1 MEGSS
6 FVVPKRPEGTQVLR
20 CTECGNL
27 YFSHE
32 PGDAAEELSN
42 QCFEARFAPQSEAH
56 AALLAEEVERLHPI
70 AA

>member
-6 FVVPKRPEGTQVLR
+6 FVVPERLERTQVLR
-20 CTECGNL
+20 CSECGNL

-32 PGDAAEELSN
+32 PGDMAETLCN
-42 QCFEARFAPQSEAH
+42 HCFEAQFAPQSEAH
-56 AALLAEEVERLHPI
+56 AYLMAEEKARDHRI

>member
-6 FVVPKRPEGTQVLR
+6 FVVPERPERTQVLR
-20 CTECGNL
+20 CTECGDL

-32 PGDAAEELSN
+32 PGDAAEELCN

-56 AALLAEEVERLHPI
+56 AVLLADEKAREHRI

>member
-6 FVVPKRPEGTQVLR
+6 FVVPERPERTQVLR

-32 PGDAAEELSN
+32 PGDMAETLCN
-42 QCFEARFAPQSEAH
+42 QCFEAQFAPQSEAH
-56 AALLAEEVERLHPI
+56 VYLIAEEKAHEHWI

>member
-6 FVVPKRPEGTQVLR
+6 FIVPERPERTQVLR
-20 CTECGNL
+20 CAECGNL

-32 PGDAAEELSN
+32 PGDMAETLCN
-42 QCFEARFAPQSEAH
+42 QCFEAQFAPQSEAH
-56 AALLAEEVERLHPI
+56 GVLLADEKAHDHRI

>member
-6 FVVPKRPEGTQVLR
+6 FVVPESPERTQVLR
-20 CTECGNL
+20 CTECGKL

-32 PGDAAEELSN
+32 PGDAAEELCN
-42 QCFEARFAPQSEAH
+42 ECFEARFTPQTEAH
-56 AALLAEEVERLHPI
+56 EVLIAEEEGREHRV

>member
-6 FVVPKRPEGTQVLR
+6 FEVPERPEGTNVLR
-20 CTECGNL
+20 CAECGNL

-32 PGDAAEELSN
+32 PGDMAETLCN

-56 AALLAEEVERLHPI
+56 AFLLADEKAHEHKI